1 MNSSAIR
8 ATEDAP
14 RRRFAA
20 ARAESESTER
30 TPPIRQKGLFV
41 NSRNLSVKAKRNRA
55 LVNAKGQN
63 GRKSLRKPLLRAQC
77 GKAKRKRHAKHRRA
91 RTARAEAGGGR

>member
-41 NSRNLSVKAKRNRA
+41 NSTDLCQAKHRAKA
-55 LVNAKGQN
+55 NAVGQN
-63 GRKSLRKPLLRAQC
+63 GKRDQSKPLVRAQC
-77 GKAKRKRHAKHRRA
+77 GKAQRKKHKSHRHHRRA
-91 RTARAEAGGGR
+91 RRGGGGRSR